1 MSENPTT
8 TITEL
13 VAADLAARAHE
24 ERLSD
29 LLEEAIEQRAHS
41 DEALAAAVL
50 KEPTA
55 LRALNEEQIRAVLGV
70 RAAAETVVTE
80 LLVAGGIPAERLE
93 AVCDFDDIEVVLKPA
108 SPSGATARED
118 DRVWLIG
125 DDAGDVAAMTW
136 MAGQALGVLVDSD
149 DPNESD
155 DSAKSA
161 ASTAASTVATIVVE
175 VAEPERTG
183 ASIRAAI
190 DTAADLVRALERGL
204 AESPGLDA
212 HVVLEG
218 SGGWLWRNG
227 STWTLTDAEDCEWT
241 LPSAEQAIRELP
253 RLFQHQLEE
262 LSELE
267 DDELRPDA
275 DRG

>member
-1 MSENPTT
+1 MSQNTTT

-13 VAADLAARAHE
+13 VAADLVARAHE
-24 ERLSD
+24 EHLSG
-29 LLEEAIEQRAHS
+29 LLEEATEQRMRS

-50 KEPTA
+50 EDPTA

-108 SPSGATARED
+108 STSGATARED

-125 DDAGDVAAMTW
+125 DDAGDVAAMAW
-136 MAGQALGVLVDSD
+136 MAGQALHVLADSD
-149 DPNESD
+149 KSD
-155 DSAKSA
+155 KSD
-161 ASTAASTVATIVVE
+161 TSTVATIVVE
-175 VAEPERTG
+175 VAKPERTG

-190 DTAADLVRALERGL
+190 DTAANLVRALEQGL
-204 AESPGLDA
+204 AESPGLGA

-227 STWTLTDAEDCEWT
+227 STWTLTNAEDCEWT

-253 RLFQHQLEE
+253 RLFQR
-262 LSELE
+262 ELE
-267 DDELRPDA
+267 QLTEAGL
-275 DRG
+275 GG